1 MMKTTKKAKMRKYLQ
16 SNKLKKNIHKKSNT
30 SQTDKILTMES
41 INIMNRP
48 TSLEMNRFLKKL
60 TKTIRIM
67 RN

>member
-1 MMKTTKKAKMRKYLQ
+1 MKTTKKAKMRKYLQ
-16 SNKLKKNIHKKSNT
+16 SNKLKKNIHTKSNT

-60 TKTIRIM
+60 TKTIRNM